1 MKQLIIITYPVFNFE
16 EHRFSIGGVQ
26 TYIQDLL
33 KLGIELHYK
42 AIVCQVSTK
51 PSNIQYYEYS
61 NYQIEEVVV
70 SKRITSNYYQRAFD
84 IIFKKYNNQ
93 ETIFII
99 ISENLGIKSK
109 ADNVVAIQH
118 GIAFDIPKQFLRKP
132 WNQNLFLSRLWKITR
147 SILAAKRFTQTKNT
161 VCVDYNYVNWLRT
174 IDTIPNNHRVQV
186 VLNYSSGI
194 ITQEE
199 LENKLSTLS
208 SKKKIVFARRFT
220 DYRGVLIFTNAIE
233 KLFNTRDDI
242 EVTFAGQGP
251 LLNYIENKF
260 KGNNNVII
268 TSYSPNDSI
277 TFHKQFDIAVV
288 PTIYSEG
295 SSLSLCEAMSSGCF
309 PISSLVGG
317 MSNMI
322 INNYNGCLFYPT
334 EDDLIHTL
342 NNVLDMPSDEFNRIV
357 RNAYNTAGFSF
368 SIERWKSEWKLF
380 LQRIN

>member
-132 WNQNLFLSRLWKITR
+132 WNQNLFLSRLWKIT
-147 SILAAKRFTQTKNT
+147 
-161 VCVDYNYVNWLRT
+161 
-174 IDTIPNNHRVQV
+174 
-186 VLNYSSGI
+186 LNSA
-194 ITQEE
+194 
-199 LENKLSTLS
+199 TL
-208 SKKKIVFARRFT
+208 
-220 DYRGVLIFTNAIE
+220 
-233 KLFNTRDDI
+233 
-242 EVTFAGQGP
+242 
-251 LLNYIENKF
+251 
-260 KGNNNVII
+260 
-268 TSYSPNDSI
+268 
-277 TFHKQFDIAVV
+277 
-288 PTIYSEG
+288 
-295 SSLSLCEAMSSGCF
+295 
-309 PISSLVGG
+309 
-317 MSNMI
+317 
-322 INNYNGCLFYPT
+322 
-334 EDDLIHTL
+334 
-342 NNVLDMPSDEFNRIV
+342 
-357 RNAYNTAGFSF
+357 
-368 SIERWKSEWKLF
+368 
-380 LQRIN
+380 